1 MPDLGYPSKRHRG
14 RDQPRQKKR
23 SHVQPQQATTSTQT
37 MEPIIPQDYDP
48 ASQAINPAEFWGN
61 YETQMEW
68 EHDGSQKFSSISSPA
83 TSYLNTGTPSGDFT
97 GTGGYVMVPT
107 QSTGAYSSGS
117 NQTSEEA
124 SEQGQQTFYSP
135 PWTPGTGCLIDR
147 EDLQGFQLPANDQ
160 QHILL
165 HLGTHSQSLLPY
177 PLSSQFIH

>member
-1 MPDLGYPSKRHRG
+1 MTDLGYPSKRHRG

-23 SHVQPQQATTSTQT
+23 SHVQPQQAMTSTQA

-48 ASQAINPAEFWGN
+48 ASQAINLSEFWGN
-61 YETQMEW
+61 YET
-68 EHDGSQKFSSISSPA
+68 GSQKFSCISSPA
-83 TSYLNTGTPSGDFT
+83 TSYLNAGTSSGDFRD
-97 GTGGYVMVPT
+97 TGGYVMVPT

-147 EDLQGFQLPANDQ
+147 EDLQGPQPPANDQ
-160 QHILL
+160 QHILM
-165 HLGTHSQSLLPY
+165 HLGTHSQSLLPHS
-177 PLSSQFIH
+177 LSSPFIH